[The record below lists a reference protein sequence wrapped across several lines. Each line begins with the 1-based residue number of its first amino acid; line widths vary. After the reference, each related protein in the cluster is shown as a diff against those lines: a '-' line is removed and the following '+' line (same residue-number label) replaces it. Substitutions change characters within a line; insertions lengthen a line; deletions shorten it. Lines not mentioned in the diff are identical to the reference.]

1 MLFRSYTYT
10 IKATVGGIDSD
21 ASAADTGYRKLSAPT
36 GVTASDGTSTSGI
49 TVSWTAS
56 AGGVS
61 AYTVYRG
68 TSAADLAVLGT
79 ASGSDT
85 SYVDNSAALVAGT
98 VYTYAVDAVGLT
110 GTGSSEK
117 SVTDTG
123 FKASATTPTGLVA
136 TDGTST
142 AQVTLNWNAV
152 SGADGYKV
160 FRGVG
165 SASTL
170 VTTVGAVTTYADTAA
185 DPGVVYTYAIKA
197 MKASVDSAASAVDT
211 GYRGLS
217 APTGLT
223 ATSGT
228 STANVTLQWG
238 AVTGA
243 TSYKVFRDGTDIT
256 PVTPITTTTYADTGA
271 VAGTLHS

>member
-1 MLFRSYTYT
+1 MLFRSAS
-10 IKATVGGIDSD
+10 KSGVQDSASS
-21 ASAADTGYRKLSAPT
+21 ASASGYRKLLAPT
-36 GVTASDGTSTSGI
+36 SVLASDGTSTSGV

-68 TSAADLAVLGT
+68 TSAALLDSLGT
-79 ASGSDT
+79 VSGDVT
-85 SYVDNSAALVAGT
+85 SYVDSTAVAGT

-110 GTGSSEK
+110 GAGSSEK

-197 MKASVDSAASAVDT
+197 MKASVDSAASAVEI
-211 GYRGLS
+211 GR
-217 APTGLT
+217 AH
-223 ATSGT
+223 
-228 STANVTLQWG
+228 V
-238 AVTGA
+238 
-243 TSYKVFRDGTDIT
+243 
-256 PVTPITTTTYADTGA
+256 
-271 VAGTLHS
+271 